1 MANIFDEPIEANN
14 NITLSQF
21 PGSNNTG
28 DNENKRASII
38 QFKGFD
44 SNIQEGVLGSITA
57 SHSGSLTDH
66 KGKIK
71 FNINDGSSTNN
82 LHNIMTI
89 GPAEIKNSGVLQ
101 ASTNSPATTT
111 LANTASSTDDFY
123 NNYNLKITSGNGS
136 GQVRKIID
144 YLGSSK

>member
-1 MANIFDEPIEANN
+1 MANIFDERIEANN
-14 NITLSQF
+14 NITLTQF
-21 PGSNNTG
+21 PGSNNIG
-28 DNENKRASII
+28 DNDNKRASII

-44 SNIQEGVLGSITA
+44 SNILEGSLASITA
-57 SHSGSLTDH
+57 CHSGSLTDH

-101 ASTNSPATTT
+101 VATNSPATTT
-111 LANTASSTDDFY
+111 LDNTANSTDDFY
-123 NNYNLKITSGNGS
+123 NNYNLKITSGNGI
-136 GQVRKIID
+136 GQVNKIID
-144 YLGSSK
+144 YI